1 MAEAAVADRIEA
13 TVPPQPSRPWFHS
26 LASPGWIPAFVAL
39 AVTAA
44 TLHYY
49 DVRWSE
55 IARYGLYEVGCVLLP
70 GLLIWR
76 ALRGRS
82 GYLAFDAAAGVALG
96 LAIELPLY
104 LLFRQFEIPYAIV
117 AWPIATVL
125 TFAAVPRL
133 RRHWRGGDRRLALG
147 ASCSIALAFLLI
159 IAHTAASNFK
169 YYGIRGPAARYQY
182 LDLVFQVGLVG
193 EFKHSVPLNTPWV
206 AGVPL
211 KYHWFVY
218 VHGAATSWITGIE
231 PLVLVLRLLPL
242 AMIAAF
248 LLLMIA
254 IAHRLTGRWW
264 VGNLA
269 LLLMVIGQSVSPFAW
284 VGAPT
289 YNGRFIDHVLVSP
302 TQTLAAVLFA
312 AAIYVFIDLLRDD
325 RLDRGARIRSWVV
338 FAALTGGASG
348 AKATFL
354 PMFVCGLVLAVVLR
368 LVARQR
374 PGPALPALG
383 ITLAW
388 LAFAQFVVFGGGSQG
403 THVQPLQTVKWTQL
417 GMAMLGKPVR
427 DNPWNDMVV
436 LTLLAVLGVAF
447 AWVGLVGLLRRPWR
461 GDPVIH
467 VLFGTAVAG
476 FGAAYVLA
484 HPGQSQIY
492 FARSASP
499 YLSLL
504 SAIGF
509 SALVPAGRWSLREN
523 AGRRVAALIAAAVA
537 LGALTVVGVQ
547 ATTPKTKPKLHTYA
561 LADAVTPYLKVLG
574 LLLVIAVVIALVG
587 RALRLGRS
595 AVGAAIL
602 AAVLAAPVMSG
613 TWVFHYMADE
623 LTGAGPIRNVTV
635 IKPTVPRGGLT
646 AARWLRDHSDPGDLV
661 ATNSHCPVVFTR
673 TNCDSRDFWVAA
685 YAERQ
690 VLVEGWSYTEPALSS
705 GGLFDGILAYSKFW
719 DPALLAENDA
729 IFRSPTAASVADF
742 ARTHRVRWLVA
753 VNNKNLSPDLDRY
766 ATLRYRS
773 GDVRVYELPRP

>member
-13 TVPPQPSRPWFHS
+13 SAPAEPPGPWFRS

-55 IARYGLYEVGCVLLP
+55 IARYGLYEVGCVTLP

-96 LAIELPLY
+96 LAVELPLY
-104 LLFRQFEIPYAIV
+104 LLLRQLGVPYAIV
-117 AWPIATVL
+117 GWPIATVL
-125 TFAAVPRL
+125 TFVAVPRL
-133 RRHWRGGDRRLALG
+133 RRHWRGGDRRLPVG
-147 ASCSIALAFLLI
+147 VSCSVALAFLLI

-169 YYGIRGPAARYQY
+169 YFAIHGPGTRYPY
-182 LDLVFQVGLVG
+182 YDLVFQVGLVG

-231 PLVLVLRLLPL
+231 PLVLVNRLLPL
-242 AMIAAF
+242 AMVVAF
-248 LLLMIA
+248 LVLMIA

-284 VGAPT
+284 VGVPT

-312 AAIYVFIDLLRDD
+312 AAIYVFIDLLRGDK
-325 RLDRGARIRSWVV
+325 LDRAARIRSWVV
-338 FAALTGGASG
+338 FAALTGGVSG

-354 PMFVCGLVLAVVLR
+354 PMFVCGLLLAVVLR
-368 LVARQR
+368 LVTRQR

-388 LAFAQFVVFGGGSQG
+388 MAFAQVVVFGGGSQG

-417 GMAMLGKPVR
+417 GMAVLGKPIP
-427 DNPWNDMVV
+427 DDPWNDLVV
-436 LTLLAVLGVAF
+436 LTLLSLLGTAF

-461 GDPVIH
+461 TDPVIH
-467 VLFGTAVAG
+467 VLFGTGVAG
-476 FGAAYVLA
+476 FGALYVLA
-484 HPGQSQIY
+484 HPGLSQNY

-499 YLSLL
+499 YLALL

-509 SALVPAGRWSLREN
+509 SALVPAGRWSLRE
-523 AGRRVAALIAAAVA
+523 ASGRRVAALIAGAVA

-547 ATTPKTKPKLHTYA
+547 ATTPKTGPEPQTYV

-574 LLLVIAVVIALVG
+574 LLLVAAVVLALAG

-595 AVGAAIL
+595 AVAAAIL

-623 LTGAGPIRNVTV
+623 LAGAGPKRNVTV
-635 IKPTVPRGGLT
+635 IKQSVPTGGLT
-646 AARWLRDHSDPGDLV
+646 AARWLRDHSDPRDLV

-673 TNCDSRDFWVAA
+673 TNCDSRDFWVAS

-705 GGLFDGILAYSKFW
+705 GGLYDGILANSKFW

-742 ARTHRVRWLVA
+742 ARTRRVRWLVA
-753 VNNKNLSPDLDRY
+753 VDKGLSPDLDRY

>member
-1 MAEAAVADRIEA
+1 MADPIEA
-13 TVPPQPSRPWFHS
+13 TLPPEPSRPWFRS

-39 AVTAA
+39 AVAAA

-55 IARYGLYEVGCVLLP
+55 VARYGLYEVGCVMLP
-70 GLLIWR
+70 GLLVWR

-96 LAIELPLY
+96 LAVELPLY
-104 LLFRQFEIPYAIV
+104 LLFRQLEIPYAII

-125 TFAAVPRL
+125 IFAAVPRL
-133 RRHWRGGDRRLALG
+133 RRHWRGGDRRLPLG
-147 ASCSIALAFLLI
+147 VSCSVALAFLLI
-159 IAHTAASNFK
+159 IAHTAAYNFK
-169 YYGIRGPAARYQY
+169 YYAVRGPATRYQY

-248 LLLMIA
+248 LVLMIA

-284 VGAPT
+284 AGVPT
-289 YNGRFIDHVLVSP
+289 YNGRFIDHLWVSP

-312 AAIYVFIDLLRDD
+312 AAIYVFIDLLRGDK
-325 RLDRGARIRSWVV
+325 LERGARLRSWVV

-354 PMFVCGLVLAVVLR
+354 PMFVCGLLLAVVLR
-368 LVARQR
+368 LVTRQR
-374 PGPALPALG
+374 PGAALPALG

-388 LAFAQFVVFGGGSQG
+388 MAFAQFVVFRGGSQG

-417 GMAMLGKPVR
+417 GMAVLGKPVP
-427 DNPWNDMVV
+427 DNPWNDLVV
-436 LTLLAVLGVAF
+436 LTLLSVLGTAF

-461 GDPVIH
+461 SDPVIH
-467 VLFGTAVAG
+467 VLFGTGAAG
-476 FGAAYVLA
+476 FGALYVLA
-484 HPGQSQIY
+484 HPGLSQNY

-499 YLSLL
+499 YFALL

-509 SALVPAGRWSLREN
+509 SALVPAGRWSLRE
-523 AGRRVAALIAAAVA
+523 APGRRVAALIAAAAV

-547 ATTPKTKPKLHTYA
+547 ATTPENPPAPGTYL

-574 LLLVIAVVIALVG
+574 LLLVIALAIALVG
-587 RALRLGRS
+587 LALRLGRS

-613 TWVFHYMADE
+613 TWIFDFMADE
-623 LTGAGPIRNVTV
+623 LTGGGPKRNVTV
-635 IKPTVPRGGLT
+635 IQPTVPLGGLE
-646 AARWLRDHSDPGDLV
+646 AARWLRDHSDPRDLV

-673 TNCDSRDFWVAA
+673 IKCDSRDFWVAS

-690 VLVEGWSYTEPALSS
+690 VLVEGWSYTEPALAS
-705 GGLFDGILAYSKFW
+705 GGLFDGTLAYSPFW
-719 DPALLAENDA
+719 DPDLLAENDA
-729 IFRSPTAASVADF
+729 IFRRPTAASVADF
-742 ARTHRVRWLVA
+742 VRTHRVRWLVA
-753 VNNKNLSPDLDRY
+753 VDKGLSPDLDRY
-766 ATLRYRS
+766 ATLRYRN